1 MRLIKLLSIVLVI
14 ALGLVFA
21 TLNAENVAV
30 NLAYTKFEAPLA
42 LVVIIGF
49 GLGMLCATLSFF
61 ARICAYKF
69 KLYRLQNQLQVTQQE
84 IKNLREIPLKDE
96 R

>member
-1 MRLIKLLSIVLVI
+1 MRFVKLLSIAFII

-21 TLNAENVAV
+21 TLNASTVPV
-30 NLAYTKFEAPLA
+30 DLAFTEFQAPLA
-42 LVVIIGF
+42 LVVIVGF
-49 GLGMLCATLSFF
+49 GLGMLCASLSFF
-61 ARICAYKF
+61 TRICAYKF

>member
-1 MRLIKLLSIVLVI
+1 MRFVKLLGIVLII
-14 ALGLVFA
+14 AIGLVFA
-21 TLNAENVAV
+21 TLNANSVSV
-30 NLAYTKFEAPLA
+30 NLAYTEFRAPLA
-42 LVVIIGF
+42 LVVLVGF

-61 ARICAYKF
+61 ARICTYKF